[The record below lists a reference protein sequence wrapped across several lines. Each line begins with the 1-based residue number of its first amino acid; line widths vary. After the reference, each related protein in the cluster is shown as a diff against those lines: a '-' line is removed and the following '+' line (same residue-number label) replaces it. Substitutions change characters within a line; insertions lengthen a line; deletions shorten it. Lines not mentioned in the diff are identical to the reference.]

1 MSFHTE
7 AQLKLALDDVRQG
20 FARHDLWLLLGWH
33 DIRQK
38 FRRSLLGPFWLTIS
52 TAIMLVALGFVYATL
67 FKMDLNVYFPFLAA
81 GIVTWTMLSS
91 LVIEGCQTFI
101 GSESMIKQIRL
112 PFTVHAFR
120 VVWRN
125 ILVFMHNIVI
135 VVVVVLIFARWPSAL
150 SMLCLFGG
158 LVLILLNGVWI
169 CLLLGLVCT
178 RFRDMPPMVG
188 SLIQLVFFVTP
199 IIWHP
204 SLLAGRQRI
213 VNFNPFYH
221 FIELLRAPMLDSIP
235 TAATWMAV
243 LGITAGGWLVTVLVY
258 WRYRRRI
265 AYWI

>member
-20 FARHDLWLLLGWH
+20 FARSDLWLLLGWN

-38 FRRSLLGPFWLTIS
+38 FRRSLLGPFWLTLS
-52 TAIMLVALGFVYATL
+52 TAIMLVALGFVYAAL
-67 FKMDLNVYFPFLAA
+67 FKMDLKQYFPYLAA
-81 GIVTWTMLSS
+81 GIVTWSLISS

-101 GSESMIKQIRL
+101 GVEPMIKQIRL

-125 ILVFMHNIVI
+125 ILVFFHNIVI
-135 VVVVVLIFARWPSAL
+135 VVVVVLIFSELPGPVPLLGLLAGLAL
-150 SMLCLFGG
+150 F
-158 LVLILLNGVWI
+158 VVNGVWI
-169 CLLLGLVCT
+169 CLLLGLICT
-178 RFRDMPPMVG
+178 RYRDMPPMVA
-188 SLIQLVFFVTP
+188 SLVQLVFFVTP

-213 VNFNPFYH
+213 INFNPFYH
-221 FIELLRAPMLDSIP
+221 FIELLRAPMLDTTPS
-235 TAATWMAV
+235 AVTWAAV
-243 LGITAGGWLVTVLVY
+243 LGITAGGWLLTVLVF

-265 AYWI
+265 AYWV

>member
-20 FARHDLWLLLGWH
+20 FARSDLWLLLGWN

-52 TAIMLVALGFVYATL
+52 TAIMLVALGFVYAAL
-67 FKMDLNVYFPFLAA
+67 FKMDLKQYFPFLAA
-81 GIVTWTMLSS
+81 GIVTWSLISS

-101 GSESMIKQIRL
+101 GVESMIKQIRL

-125 ILVFMHNIVI
+125 MLVFFHNIVI
-135 VVVVVLIFARWPSAL
+135 VVVVVLIFAKLPGL
-150 SMLCLFGG
+150 IPLLCLLVG
-158 LVLILLNGVWI
+158 LI
-169 CLLLGLVCT
+169 CT
-178 RFRDMPPMVG
+178 RYRDMPPMVA
-188 SLIQLVFFVTP
+188 SLVQLVFFVTP

-221 FIELLRAPMLDSIP
+221 FIELLRAPMLDTVP
-235 TAATWMAV
+235 TVTTWAAV
-243 LGITAGGWLVTVLVY
+243 LGITLGGWVATVLVF